1 VIGLRAAVQTLAQR
15 AATVARLEGER
26 FDLLVVGGGI
36 VGAGTAALAAGLG
49 LRVALLERA
58 DFASGTSSASSKLIH
73 GGLRYLRM
81 GDFRL
86 VREALREARLLQ
98 RTVAPHLVH
107 ELDFVLPVYRG
118 GPYGRASIR
127 AGLALYAGLTG
138 SLSSRGRVVP
148 VAHAGALV
156 PLLRREGLVAAGLY
170 ADAQTNDARLCL
182 ANVRAAADAGAAVA
196 NRVEAVGIEAAG
208 GGLVVHALDLLG
220 GASLAVAARTVVNA
234 AGPSVDG
241 VRRLEDPRA
250 GTSVALSKGAHL
262 VLDRPGE
269 WRAALTVPIDRT
281 RVSFAIPWEDMLL
294 LGTTDRALEP
304 DEDAQVVTAQEE
316 AQILAEAIRAL
327 PADVLRP
334 EAIRARF
341 AGLRVLPLT
350 NGSTAQARREVTLS
364 RGPLGVLTVAG
375 GKLTT
380 YRAIA
385 RSVLGALRADLGLR
399 PIRRRAVPLP
409 GAADPEA
416 AAAALRQG
424 VSGLE
429 PELAGHLARSYGS
442 LAADVLAGSAER
454 PDALEPL
461 APGALDVVAQV
472 LYARDREWA
481 VDPDDILRR
490 RTTLALRGLDSPEL
504 RGRLE
509 GLLAAP
515 GPQLE
520 RRPA

>member
-1 VIGLRAAVQTLAQR
+1 VIGLRPAVQTLAQR
-15 AATVARLEGER
+15 ATTLARLEGER

-58 DFASGTSSASSKLIH
+58 DFAAGTSSASSKLIH

-81 GDFRL
+81 GDFGL
-86 VREALREARLLQ
+86 VREALREARVLR

-107 ELDFVLPVYRG
+107 ELDFVLPIYRG

-138 SLSSRGRVVP
+138 SLSSRGRVGP
-148 VAHAGALV
+148 VAHAGDLV

-196 NRVEAVGIEAAG
+196 NRVEVVGIERAG
-208 GGLVVHALDLLG
+208 NDTIVQARDLLG
-220 GASLAVAARTVVNA
+220 GAAIAIAARTVVNA
-234 AGPSVDG
+234 AGPSVDDI
-241 VRRLEDPRA
+241 RRLEDPRA

-281 RVSFAIPWEDMLL
+281 RVSFAIPWEGMLL

-304 DEDAQVVTAQEE
+304 GEDALGVTAREE
-316 AQILAEAIRAL
+316 AQILAEAGRVL
-327 PADVLRP
+327 PPEALRP
-334 EAIRARF
+334 EAVRARF

-350 NGSTAQARREVTLS
+350 DGSTAQARREVTLS
-364 RGPLGVLTVAG
+364 RGRLGVLTVAG

-385 RSVLGALRADLGLR
+385 HSVLDALHGDLGLPR
-399 PIRRRAVPLP
+399 VRRRAVPLP

-416 AAAALRQG
+416 AATALRRAVPG
-424 VSGLE
+424 IE
-429 PELAGHLARSYGS
+429 PELARHLARTYGS
-442 LAADVLAGSAER
+442 LAADVLAAAADR
-454 PDALEPL
+454 ADALEPL
-461 APGALDVVAQV
+461 APGALDVVAQA

-481 VDPDDILRR
+481 IDADDVLRR
-490 RTTLALRGLDSPEL
+490 RTTLALRGLDSPAL
-504 RGRLE
+504 RERVE

-515 GPQLE
+515 GVSLE
-520 RRPA
+520 RPA